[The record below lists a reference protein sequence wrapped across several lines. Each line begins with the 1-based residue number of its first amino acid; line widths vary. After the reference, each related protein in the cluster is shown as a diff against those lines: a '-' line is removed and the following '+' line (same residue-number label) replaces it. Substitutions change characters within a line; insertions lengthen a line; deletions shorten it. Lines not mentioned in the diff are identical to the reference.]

1 MGHCSASFLLS
12 SSIFFPQ
19 YVPGHMRCV
28 VLVSPYSDVQTNKK
42 IKIQHKI
49 QRWPNLCASVLVSSS
64 IHSTFSFIR
73 FSFIRVLVFFLFIFW
88 KWNELNA
95 LKGAKSRKYS
105 IWINYKYSSARE
117 YYIYKA
123 FFHSCV
129 MTEMKGRMCSWRD
142 IWVEFPLLSVKEL
155 SGMQSQRKLTYAI
168 EATLWNVHSAF
179 ARW

>member
-1 MGHCSASFLLS
+1 MGHCSASFLLA

-73 FSFIRVLVFFLFIFW
+73 FSFIRVLVFFFYLYFGNGMNWTHWREQKAENIQFGLTINIRVHESITYTKHSFIRVLWLKW
-88 KWNELNA
+88 KGGSVLDGIFEWNFLSCQS
-95 LKGAKSRKYS
+95 KSSQGCK
-105 IWINYKYSSARE
+105 AR
-117 YYIYKA
+117 
-123 FFHSCV
+123 
-129 MTEMKGRMCSWRD
+129 GNWRT
-142 IWVEFPLLSVKEL
+142 P
-155 SGMQSQRKLTYAI
+155 
-168 EATLWNVHSAF
+168 
-179 ARW
+179 